1 MDLSSL
7 ALKPYSELTI
17 KHPVSG
23 IATDIVISLYG
34 KDSKKHRE
42 SWQDLLKLAASE
54 KANGTADFEALALDV
69 YVLCTK
75 DWVNVELDGE
85 PLECTPENVRLV
97 YSDDRFTWLHDQV
110 IGFMESRENFI

>member
-7 ALKPYSELTI
+7 ALKPYSDLVI

-34 KDSKKHRE
+34 RDSKKYRDI
-42 SWQDLLKLAASE
+42 WQGMLKTAADK
-54 KANGTADFEALALDV
+54 KASGTADFEALALDV

-75 DWVNVELDGE
+75 DWVNVELGGE
-85 PLECTPENVRLV
+85 QLECTPENVRLV

-110 IGFMESRENFI
+110 LAFMESRENFI